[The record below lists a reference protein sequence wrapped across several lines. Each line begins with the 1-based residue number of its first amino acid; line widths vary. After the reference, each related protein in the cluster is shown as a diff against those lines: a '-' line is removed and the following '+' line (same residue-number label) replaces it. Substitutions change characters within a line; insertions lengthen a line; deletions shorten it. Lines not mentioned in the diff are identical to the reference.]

1 MVRQVEVLVARDA
14 AADEDNM
21 LVGEELAR
29 LPLQPLINHWKR
41 AACSVAERCRRLLQE
56 AVCPAAAPNGFG
68 DFGLS
73 RDELLVC
80 ADVRLASTLAVPA
93 AHGEIL
99 VQVFYLPNSRRT
111 GAGQTHRPTD

>member
-56 AVCPAAAPNGFG
+56 AVCPAAAPNGFD

-80 ADVRLASTLAVPA
+80 ADVRLASTLAVPT
-93 AHGEIL
+93 AHGDMSIGIL
-99 VQVFYLPNSRRT
+99 SANSRRT